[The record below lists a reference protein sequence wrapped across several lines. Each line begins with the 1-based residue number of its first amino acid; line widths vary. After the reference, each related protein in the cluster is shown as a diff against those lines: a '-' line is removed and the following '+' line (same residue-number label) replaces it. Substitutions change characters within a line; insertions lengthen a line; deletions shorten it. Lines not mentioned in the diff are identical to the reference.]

1 MIGLLVLLAFN
12 DFIDEEK
19 LCFIFYEFEDLNS
32 FLLALGPYAVPS
44 FRPKIRLVHHF
55 CPEWNEIVLLHY
67 TNNECLFVQW

>member
-32 FLLALGPYAVPS
+32 FLLALGPYAVPNS
-44 FRPKIRLVHHF
+44 LSPKNSACSSLMS
-55 CPEWNEIVLLHY
+55 
-67 TNNECLFVQW
+67 